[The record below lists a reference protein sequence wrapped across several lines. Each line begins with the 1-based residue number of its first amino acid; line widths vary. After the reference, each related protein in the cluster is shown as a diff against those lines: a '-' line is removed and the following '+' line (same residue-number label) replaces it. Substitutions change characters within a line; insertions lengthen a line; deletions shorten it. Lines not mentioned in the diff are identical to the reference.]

1 MPKRAREDWK
11 APLFFWRGKL
21 SLEGATLSWDG
32 TWVSGMLEEGTPD
45 TFASSASTFR
55 GTTPF
60 HGPLTLTALAGAT
73 LEFKTSYLL
82 DNGDGLQRFE
92 DVRHVVAFEA
102 PDPALEAP
110 TSSTDGAAPPAASLG
125 APAAAAPADET
136 VAVPPTPL
144 LAGAQGDTEFGA
156 FVSYGV
162 AEAVEDGSLRF
173 TLARRYLGE
182 GDSRASWDAASALQ
196 NCRAVLAEATRSA
209 PWAALPWFIERR
221 NTGRKGKPP
230 AS

>member
-21 SLEGATLSWDG
+21 SFEGATLSWDG

-45 TFASSASTFR
+45 TFASASTFR

-73 LEFKTSYLL
+73 LDFKTSYLL

-92 DVRHVVAFEA
+92 DARHVVAFEA
-102 PDPALEAP
+102 PPSPDPALEAP
-110 TSSTDGAAPPAASLG
+110 ASSADGAAPPAASLG

-136 VAVPPTPL
+136 VAVTPTPL

-162 AEAVEDGSLRF
+162 AEAVDGSLRF
-173 TLARRYLGE
+173 TLARRYLGK

-196 NCRAVLAEATRSA
+196 NCRAALAEATRSA

-221 NTGRKGKPP
+221 KGKPP